1 VLNVGAKTE
10 IELNEKLDRVDDAL
24 NATRAAIEEG
34 VVPGGGTIFLRA
46 VDLLMKNEYKFTKEE
61 MPGLNVMIVAL
72 QQPILQILYN
82 AGIEDSNDVID
93 KILDK
98 KSIFFGYNAKQNCYG
113 NLFKQGVIDPAKVL
127 RVALENAV
135 SVSNLFLTTECAIS
149 HV

>member
-1 VLNVGAKTE
+1 MVNRAGFLN
-10 IELNEKLDRVDDAL
+10 
-24 NATRAAIEEG
+24 
-34 VVPGGGTIFLRA
+34 
-46 VDLLMKNEYKFTKEE
+46 KFTKEE

-98 KSIFFGYNAKQNCYG
+98 KSIFFGYNAKKYCYG

-135 SVSNLFLTTECAIS
+135 SVSNLFLTTECAIIS
-149 HV
+149 Q